1 LFLAESIDGFV
12 PLFLYQIKKKIIRKQ
27 DFKLNLLLYYMNIA
41 IDFNPSCKYIVNGL
55 CSSVHSLD
63 HLLLWFLWQ
72 PVGLGKIAR
81 LINAGK
87 IDSHELI
94 TMKTLKVC

>member
-1 LFLAESIDGFV
+1 
-12 PLFLYQIKKKIIRKQ
+12 
-27 DFKLNLLLYYMNIA
+27 
-41 IDFNPSCKYIVNGL
+41 
-55 CSSVHSLD
+55 
-63 HLLLWFLWQ
+63 
-72 PVGLGKIAR
+72 LGKIAR